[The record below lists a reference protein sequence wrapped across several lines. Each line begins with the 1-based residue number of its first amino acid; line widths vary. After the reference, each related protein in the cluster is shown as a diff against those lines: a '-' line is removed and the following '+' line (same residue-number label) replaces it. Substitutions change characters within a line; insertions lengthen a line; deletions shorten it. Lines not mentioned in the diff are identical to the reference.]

1 MFITK
6 NPFGELCED
15 CRVKQNLGRQGR
27 LNKLD
32 KEKSKY
38 YDKIKKQVLHMQNF
52 SCTLKFKVGKKIHHK
67 ITSKEA
73 GSVHKKFI
81 LVGLT
86 SPPCPSSL
94 LLICV
99 TPSTRF
105 ATGCLID
112 FIFSHLFCDD
122 LSCLPAWPAP
132 EQLYQGDEDDLGLP
146 GGGLRLLNAH
156 AVAPKAQQAHAVL
169 AFIKRW
175 I

>member
-1 MFITK
+1 MYITK

-38 YDKIKKQVLHMQNF
+38 HDKIKKQVLHMQNF

-86 SPPCPSSL
+86 SPPYPFLTSSYM
-94 LLICV
+94 
-99 TPSTRF
+99 R
-105 ATGCLID
+105 
-112 FIFSHLFCDD
+112 
-122 LSCLPAWPAP
+122 
-132 EQLYQGDEDDLGLP
+132 
-146 GGGLRLLNAH
+146 H
-156 AVAPKAQQAHAVL
+156 AVNKVRNWL
-169 AFIKRW
+169 SYRLYF
-175 I
+175 

>member
-1 MFITK
+1 MYITK

-38 YDKIKKQVLHMQNF
+38 YDKIKKQVMHMQNF

-86 SPPCPSSL
+86 SPPPFPHFFLYASRRQQGSQLVVLSTLFLVTSFVMISAVCPLDQRQSSFTRATRMTL
-94 LLICV
+94 ASLAAASGCSTHTLSRQRHSRLTQCS
-99 TPSTRF
+99 PS
-105 ATGCLID
+105 
-112 FIFSHLFCDD
+112 
-122 LSCLPAWPAP
+122 
-132 EQLYQGDEDDLGLP
+132 
-146 GGGLRLLNAH
+146 
-156 AVAPKAQQAHAVL
+156 
-169 AFIKRW
+169 
-175 I
+175 